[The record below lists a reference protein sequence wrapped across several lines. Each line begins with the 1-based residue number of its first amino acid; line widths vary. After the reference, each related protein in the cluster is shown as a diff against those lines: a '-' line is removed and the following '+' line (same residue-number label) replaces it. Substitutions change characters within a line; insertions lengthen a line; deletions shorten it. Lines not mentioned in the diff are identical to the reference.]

1 MELVSPL
8 QCNWIYGW
16 LYISRSVTAHWNMAS
31 LSEAKSLKKTGSPLD
46 SYQLPI
52 SLQWGG
58 WFCDHLPSLRWIC
71 LARIEFI
78 CELPDYVPNHGFVS
92 HPWPMALRVLLLPL
106 PHRSLNLRERRLWYK
121 RTIYDWAPTLHHSLH
136 PDQIWV
142 SVNSVNSCVNWERR
156 FPWCTKQVWEM
167 H

>member
-78 CELPDYVPNHGFVS
+78 CELPDYVPNHGFVIVTHDLWLLES
-92 HPWPMALRVLLLPL
+92 FCFLFHTGPWTSGREGCVINAPFMTEHLRSITPYTLTRSGSLLTVL
-106 PHRSLNLRERRLWYK
+106 
-121 RTIYDWAPTLHHSLH
+121 T
-136 PDQIWV
+136 
-142 SVNSVNSCVNWERR
+142 SCVNWERR
-156 FPWCTKQVWEM
+156 FLWCTNQV
-167 H
+167 